1 MHSQQSESSCLGWI
15 ECGRLNFYRREGI
28 FSFFLSFRL
37 WYRVENGKLI
47 GSQTLSAFEIKAANV
62 LCIVRLLYLNML
74 NGQCGGKEI
83 NTLEYAADRRRLFF
97 KFYVI
102 CLNIFVYLY
111 SVWFRMES
119 GGKPF

>member
-1 MHSQQSESSCLGWI
+1 M
-15 ECGRLNFYRREGI
+15 
-28 FSFFLSFRL
+28 
-37 WYRVENGKLI
+37 ENGKLI
-47 GSQTLSAFEIKAANV
+47 GSQTPFAFEIKAANV
-62 LCIVRLLYLNML
+62 LYIVRLLYLNRL
-74 NGQCGGKEI
+74 NSQYRGKEI

-102 CLNIFVYLY
+102 CLNIFVYLC